1 MTVLNIRMSVGEKEE
16 LKERAAEFGDSI
28 SSYAR
33 KILFQDDNTSDYV
46 DNTNVLQEK
55 DERIS
60 DLKTQIDDYK
70 KQIEQLHTII
80 LATQKD
86 NQLLI
91 EQKTKRWWK
100 FWEWEFISGL
110 TTLLETHSLLKEFT
124 NDDPILH
131 YYFFFLYLALGFALI
146 KNRSKLNL
154 SKPLAITSLVI
165 YIMILCLIS
174 YITLF
179 FGCLVIILNKLQK
192 NDNGCFSIRVISV
205 VIFV

>member
-1 MTVLNIRMSVGEKEE
+1 MVYYLIILCVIICIILANEVKVLTEKMTVLNIRMSVEEKEE
-16 LKERAAEFGDSI
+16 LKERAAKLGDSI

-33 KILFQDDNTSDYV
+33 KILFQEDNTSDYV

-100 FWEWEFISGL
+100 FWE
-110 TTLLETHSLLKEFT
+110 
-124 NDDPILH
+124 
-131 YYFFFLYLALGFALI
+131 
-146 KNRSKLNL
+146 
-154 SKPLAITSLVI
+154 
-165 YIMILCLIS
+165 
-174 YITLF
+174 
-179 FGCLVIILNKLQK
+179 
-192 NDNGCFSIRVISV
+192 
-205 VIFV
+205 

>member
-1 MTVLNIRMSVGEKEE
+1 MVHYLVIRCVIICIILAKEVKSLTEKMTVLNIRMSAEEKEE
-16 LKERAAEFGDSI
+16 LKERATKSGDSI

-33 KILFQDDNTSDYV
+33 KILFQEGNTDDYV
-46 DNTNVLQEK
+46 DNTNVIQEK

-100 FWEWEFISGL
+100 FW
-110 TTLLETHSLLKEFT
+110 K
-124 NDDPILH
+124 
-131 YYFFFLYLALGFALI
+131 
-146 KNRSKLNL
+146 
-154 SKPLAITSLVI
+154 
-165 YIMILCLIS
+165 
-174 YITLF
+174 
-179 FGCLVIILNKLQK
+179 
-192 NDNGCFSIRVISV
+192 
-205 VIFV
+205 

>member
-1 MTVLNIRMSVGEKEE
+1 MSIILANGVIVLTEKMTVLNIRMSVGEKEE
-16 LKERAAEFGDSI
+16 LKERATEFGDSI

-33 KILFQDDNTSDYV
+33 KILFQEDNTSDYV

-100 FWEWEFISGL
+100 FWE
-110 TTLLETHSLLKEFT
+110 
-124 NDDPILH
+124 
-131 YYFFFLYLALGFALI
+131 
-146 KNRSKLNL
+146 
-154 SKPLAITSLVI
+154 
-165 YIMILCLIS
+165 
-174 YITLF
+174 
-179 FGCLVIILNKLQK
+179 
-192 NDNGCFSIRVISV
+192 
-205 VIFV
+205 

>member
-1 MTVLNIRMSVGEKEE
+1 MCIILAKEVKTLTEKMTVLNIRMSTEEKEE
-16 LKERAAEFGDSI
+16 LKERAAEAGDSI

-33 KILFQDDNTSDYV
+33 KILFQEDNTGDYV
-46 DNTNVLQEK
+46 DNTNVIQEK

-100 FWEWEFISGL
+100 FW
-110 TTLLETHSLLKEFT
+110 K
-124 NDDPILH
+124 
-131 YYFFFLYLALGFALI
+131 
-146 KNRSKLNL
+146 
-154 SKPLAITSLVI
+154 
-165 YIMILCLIS
+165 
-174 YITLF
+174 
-179 FGCLVIILNKLQK
+179 
-192 NDNGCFSIRVISV
+192 
-205 VIFV
+205 